1 MVHLAFPRVAKQH
14 HWIEEGL
21 ATYIEPWARL
31 GIGQLTEETV
41 WKDLVEG
48 LPKGLPGPEDKG
60 LDRTP
65 TWGRTY
71 WGGALFCL
79 LADVE
84 IRKRTANQ
92 RGLHDAVRGIV
103 AAGGSMREQWSLTRT
118 LEIGDQ
124 ATGVSV
130 LTELYEQMKE
140 TPTNVDLADL
150 WQQLGIEVRD
160 GAVVFHA
167 DAPLASVREAIT
179 RSAEERSRLG
189 VTCIPNN
196 NDQKGKTRSER
207 MLRVDLRAKTPSVSA
222 AQLYDVPLR
231 RFPTRLVRSCIKDRS
246 SSARTPTI
254 CHMARPVC
262 VSVSIASGR
271 DLNLIPL
278 PYQIVEQ
285 GKGEPV
291 PAWLAA

>member
-1 MVHLAFPRVAKQH
+1 MVHEMVHLAFPQVAKQH

-48 LPKGLPGPEDKG
+48 LPKGLPGPEDKEIDG
-60 LDRTP
+60 TP

-103 AAGGSMREQWSLTRT
+103 AAGGSMQEQWSLTRT

-124 ATGVSV
+124 ATRSPG
-130 LTELYEQMKE
+130 
-140 TPTNVDLADL
+140 AD
-150 WQQLGIEVRD
+150 
-160 GAVVFHA
+160 
-167 DAPLASVREAIT
+167 
-179 RSAEERSRLG
+179 
-189 VTCIPNN
+189 
-196 NDQKGKTRSER
+196 
-207 MLRVDLRAKTPSVSA
+207 
-222 AQLYDVPLR
+222 
-231 RFPTRLVRSCIKDRS
+231 
-246 SSARTPTI
+246 
-254 CHMARPVC
+254 
-262 VSVSIASGR
+262 
-271 DLNLIPL
+271 
-278 PYQIVEQ
+278 
-285 GKGEPV
+285 
-291 PAWLAA
+291 